1 MIDALMKVC
10 GALFVGGIGLLMIVI
25 ATLVITVLIKEV
37 IEKYNRR

>member
-25 ATLVITVLIKEV
+25 ATLVMTVLIKEV